1 VGVELRV
8 EAAAVARR
16 AAPTRR
22 GGVPV
27 WAGGGGLREQCWG
40 RADAHLDW
48 GVQVRSVC
56 LAEYMQYPVPLPS
69 GHTPRRTD
77 SRVRRIAFRRRPVEM
92 RARKD
97 PRRVLIV
104 LGTAERSPAISLLMR
119 ASRPAQPNC
128 KC

>member
-1 VGVELRV
+1 MGVELRV

-48 GVQVRSVC
+48 GVQVRSVRLSTCSTRYHCRPHAPTHRFTRPTHC
-56 LAEYMQYPVPLPS
+56 L
-69 GHTPRRTD
+69 
-77 SRVRRIAFRRRPVEM
+77 
-92 RARKD
+92 
-97 PRRVLIV
+97 
-104 LGTAERSPAISLLMR
+104 SPATR
-119 ASRPAQPNC
+119 
-128 KC
+128 

>member
-69 GHTPRRTD
+69 T
-77 SRVRRIAFRRRPVEM
+77 RPD
-92 RARKD
+92 APIHASDALPFAGD
-97 PRRVLIV
+97 PLR
-104 LGTAERSPAISLLMR
+104 
-119 ASRPAQPNC
+119 
-128 KC
+128 